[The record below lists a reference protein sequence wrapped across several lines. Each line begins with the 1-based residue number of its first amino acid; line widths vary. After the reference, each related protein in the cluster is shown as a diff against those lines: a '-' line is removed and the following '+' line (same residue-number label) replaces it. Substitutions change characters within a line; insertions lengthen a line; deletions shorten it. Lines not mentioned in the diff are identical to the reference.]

1 MGISRLSSSK
11 ATPPSSTKVWA
22 GLATIYLFWGSTYLG
37 IRIGLET
44 IPPFFMSGARY
55 LSAGAILYAWA
66 RLKGAP
72 RPRLVHW
79 RSAVVVGAMLLLV
92 GNGGV
97 VWSEQRISSGLA
109 ALFVASEP
117 LWIVV
122 LQSAGPGGRRPSGR
136 AMAGVALGL
145 AGIVLLI
152 GPWNLKGGGVDLAG
166 AAAVLLAAFS
176 WASGSLWSRR
186 TALPEVPFL
195 ATAIQMLA
203 GGALLT
209 LTGFLTGEA
218 ARFSVGTLSARSF
231 LALLYLMVFGSLVG
245 YTTYIWLLRVADPS
259 RVSTYAFVNPVVAV
273 FLGWALAGE
282 VVTSRMLVAAAV
294 IVAAV
299 VLITLPE
306 GASSLAFRRG
316 VVEPRPN
323 KKEEVLS

>member
-1 MGISRLSSSK
+1 MGVSPLSTSRASS
-11 ATPPSSTKVWA
+11 PSGARVWA
-22 GLATIYLFWGSTYLG
+22 GLLTIYVLWGSTYLG

-122 LQSAGPGGRRPSGR
+122 LQSAGPGGRRPSAR
-136 AMAGVALGL
+136 AAAGFALGL

-152 GPWNLKGGGVDLAG
+152 GPWNLKGGGVDLLGAG
-166 AAAVLLAAFS
+166 AVLLAAFS
-176 WASGSLWSRR
+176 WAAGSLWSRGAR
-186 TALPEVPFL
+186 LPEVPLL

-209 LTGFLTGEA
+209 VAGFLTGEA
-218 ARFSVGTLSARSF
+218 ARFSPAAVSPRSF
-231 LALLYLMVFGSLVG
+231 VALCYLMVFGSLVG

-282 VVTSRMLVAAAV
+282 TLTPRMLAAAAV

-306 GASSLAFRRG
+306 GVSSAAFRRP
-316 VVEPRPN
+316 VVESHLE
-323 KKEEVLS
+323 KKEAL